1 MLHPPGGARVAR
13 RGAGGAG
20 RGVRA
25 EDVKLE
31 LAIRS
36 NDANAVARVEASRAE
51 ADARGA
57 RVARAIAAVGLPQA
71 AAEALLAPLAGDDDK
86 CVGDTEGEACAIA
99 CAADPPA
106 DWGVNVSRCR
116 DLCCGAS
123 QRFFPAT
130 CDAGAATPG
139 GKGCFMQCCR
149 ETSSSAV
156 AVAGKPIS
164 ACFSSADAAES
175 SAACAAQCCGGGVCG
190 GNLRASGSAAV
201 AARSERAGGGKHT
214 LVRVQSVV
222 HL

>member
-1 MLHPPGGARVAR
+1 M
-13 RGAGGAG
+13 
-20 RGVRA
+20 
-25 EDVKLE
+25 
-31 LAIRS
+31 
-36 NDANAVARVEASRAE
+36 
-51 ADARGA
+51 
-57 RVARAIAAVGLPQA
+57 
-71 AAEALLAPLAGDDDK
+71 LAPLAGDDDK

-130 CDAGAATPG
+130 CEAGAATPG

-201 AARSERAGGGKHT
+201 AARAERRGARDACHKFLLEAVSNACPAFFANDYAVIAHQRLLVALCEDGGAERLAGGEEARAA
-214 LVRVQSVV
+214 VRAAVQRAC
-222 HL
+222 